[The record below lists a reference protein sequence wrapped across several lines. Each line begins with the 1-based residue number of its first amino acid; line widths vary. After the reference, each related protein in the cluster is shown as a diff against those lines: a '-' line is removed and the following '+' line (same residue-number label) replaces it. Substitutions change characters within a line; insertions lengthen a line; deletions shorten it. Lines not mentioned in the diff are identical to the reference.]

1 MLQDSCDLDVKN
13 VVGHTPLYVA
23 AVEGYGRIVERI
35 VGYGASVSAAT
46 MEGNTPLHVVMRQQN
61 MRPLSRCTPEML
73 KVVTYLF
80 MFQYTLSF
88 LLTYFLCRFMT
99 I

>member
-13 VVGHTPLYVA
+13 IVGHTPLYVA
-23 AVEGYGRIVERI
+23 TVEGYGRIVERI

-46 MEGNTPLHVVMRQQN
+46 MEGNTPLHVVMRQKN

-80 MFQYTLSF
+80 MFWYTVILVDLLS
-88 LLTYFLCRFMT
+88 L
-99 I
+99 